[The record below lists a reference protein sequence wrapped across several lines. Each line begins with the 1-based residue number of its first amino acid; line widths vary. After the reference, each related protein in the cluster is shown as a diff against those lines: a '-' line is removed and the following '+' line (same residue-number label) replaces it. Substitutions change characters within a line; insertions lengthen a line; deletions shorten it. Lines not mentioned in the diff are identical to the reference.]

1 MPSTTINKTNPSS
14 ITLALPVSVTTIP
27 LIHTNIAKNNIFEI
41 LVNFDVVFRG
51 EGVEIAKK

>member
-1 MPSTTINKTNPSS
+1 MPMNYYTYIYPQS
-14 ITLALPVSVTTIP
+14 
-27 LIHTNIAKNNIFEI
+27 EI